1 MEIQIL
7 LIFLFT
13 LIIHAITTLSYSVR
27 IVGITTGRIA
37 ISFALFNIL
46 VLISRTSNAFQ
57 APLLAKKVEY
67 DILFNSIYSAEGE
80 FRLFI
85 IAASV
90 GTFIGALF
98 LPTFQRLFSKFV
110 LSFNFN
116 RSVPRVLL
124 HGFTKSG
131 IKQIVDNLKVPDMKN
146 ITQLKS
152 YKQLPVKILILNM
165 LAVSLLTVGVFSAI
179 YAGYYNPDYRVTSST
194 LAAIIN
200 GFATIML
207 FVFIDPFLSALTD
220 DVIEGKNSESFFR
233 VCVVLMVISRF
244 AGTILAQLLFI
255 PATHIISAIARLL

>member
-1 MEIQIL
+1 MDVQIF

-13 LIIHAITTLSYSVR
+13 LIIHCITTLSYSVR
-27 IVGITTGRIA
+27 LVGVSTGRIA

-57 APLLAKKVEY
+57 APLLAKKVEQ
-67 DILFNSIYSAEGE
+67 DILLNSVFSAEGE

-90 GTFIGALF
+90 GTLIGAL
-98 LPTFQRLFSKFV
+98 LIPTFQRLFSKFV
-110 LSFNFN
+110 FSFNFN

-131 IKQIVDNLKVPDMKN
+131 IKQIVDNLKIPDMKN
-146 ITQLKS
+146 ISQLKS
-152 YKQLPVKILILNM
+152 FKQIPFTIIILNI

-179 YAGYYNPDYRVTSST
+179 YAGYYYPDYRVTSST
-194 LAAIIN
+194 LAAVIN
-200 GFATIML
+200 GLATILL
-207 FVFIDPFLSALTD
+207 FVFVDPYLSALTD

-233 VCVVLMVISRF
+233 KCIVFMVISRF
-244 AGTILAQLLFI
+244 IGTLLAQILFI
-255 PATHIISAIARLL
+255 PATHIIYAFAGLL